1 MEDDIIAMSVRTSFN
16 QVSVRET
23 TLNSRRSTNNN
34 AVKMA
39 EFVDI
44 EPKFKIT
51 PQKQKTP
58 KISSA
63 ASSHRNKK
71 PSED

>member
-34 AVKMA
+34 AVKLA

-51 PQKQKTP
+51 PQK
-58 KISSA
+58 
-63 ASSHRNKK
+63 
-71 PSED
+71 